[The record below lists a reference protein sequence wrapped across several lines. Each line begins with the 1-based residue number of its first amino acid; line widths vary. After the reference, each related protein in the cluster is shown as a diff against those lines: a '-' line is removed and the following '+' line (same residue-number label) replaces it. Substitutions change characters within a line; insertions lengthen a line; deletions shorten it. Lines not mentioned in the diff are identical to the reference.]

1 MIQKIKDALS
11 PLYYVFNPQQRWLTK
26 QFRRTWMDKDE
37 IIFQTL
43 FGCIVHW
50 VEVEGVENRS
60 ACWDEDLKAG
70 YVTQQYVDEKQKIED
85 KITEIYLWH
94 TIGRE
99 AAHVAVAQLID
110 DSLFPDILK
119 FPWCASTNKLITK
132 VHAMN
137 DKIKKK
143 DQAYMK
149 EIVRLG
155 SCLWT

>member
-37 IIFQTL
+37 IIFHTL

-50 VEVEGVENRS
+50 VEVEGAENRS

-85 KITEIYLWH
+85 KITEIYLWY
-94 TIGRE
+94 TNDRKLLE
-99 AAHVAVAQLID
+99 ADAQKLLLDSID
-110 DSLFPDILK
+110 QLDNESRV
-119 FPWCASTNKLITK
+119 STAKLYKK
-132 VHAMN
+132 VRKIQ
-137 DKIKKK
+137 DKIEKQ
-143 DQAYMK
+143 DQAHMK
-149 EIVRLG
+149 EIVKLSG
-155 SCLWT
+155 YLWT

>member
-50 VEVEGVENRS
+50 VEVEGAENRS

-94 TIGRE
+94 TNDRKLLE
-99 AAHVAVAQLID
+99 ADAQKLLLDSID
-110 DSLFPDILK
+110 QLDNESRV
-119 FPWCASTNKLITK
+119 STAKLYKK
-132 VHAMN
+132 VRKIQ
-137 DKIKKK
+137 DKIEKQ
-143 DQAYMK
+143 DQAHMK
-149 EIVRLG
+149 EIVKLSG
-155 SCLWT
+155 YLWT

>member
-1 MIQKIKDALS
+1 MIRKIKATLS
-11 PLYYVFNPQQRWLTK
+11 PLYYLFNPQQRWLTK

-94 TIGRE
+94 TNDRKLLE
-99 AAHVAVAQLID
+99 ADAQKLLLDSID
-110 DSLFPDILK
+110 QLDNESRV
-119 FPWCASTNKLITK
+119 STAKLYKK
-132 VHAMN
+132 VSKIQ
-137 DKIKKK
+137 DKIEKK

-149 EIVRLG
+149 EIVKLSG
-155 SCLWT
+155 YLWT

>member
-94 TIGRE
+94 TNDRKLLE
-99 AAHVAVAQLID
+99 ADAQKLLL
-110 DSLFPDILK
+110 DSTDQLDNESRV
-119 FPWCASTNKLITK
+119 STAKLYKK
-132 VHAMN
+132 VSKIQ
-137 DKIKKK
+137 DKIEKK

-149 EIVRLG
+149 EIVKLSG
-155 SCLWT
+155 YLWT

>member
-94 TIGRE
+94 TNDRKLLE
-99 AAHVAVAQLID
+99 ADAQKLLLDSID
-110 DSLFPDILK
+110 QLDNESRV
-119 FPWCASTNKLITK
+119 STAKLYKK
-132 VHAMN
+132 VRKIQ
-137 DKIKKK
+137 DKIEKQ

-149 EIVRLG
+149 EIVKLSG
-155 SCLWT
+155 YLWT

>member
-50 VEVEGVENRS
+50 VEVEGAENRS
-60 ACWDEDLKAG
+60 ASWDEDLKAG

-94 TIGRE
+94 TNDRKLLE
-99 AAHVAVAQLID
+99 ADAQKLLL
-110 DSLFPDILK
+110 DSTDQLDNESRV
-119 FPWCASTNKLITK
+119 STAKLYKK
-132 VHAMN
+132 VSKIQ
-137 DKIKKK
+137 DKIEKK

-149 EIVRLG
+149 EIVKLSG
-155 SCLWT
+155 YLWT